1 MVCLYFDE
9 FAMDAAGYKVR
20 PSEGVVSKSQLVSEL
35 SVVTSAAAREP
46 GVDHGL
52 VCARLQ
58 ISLYE
63 KDDYGLCVL
72 FPHPFH

>member
-1 MVCLYFDE
+1 
-9 FAMDAAGYKVR
+9 MDATGYKVR
-20 PSEGVVSKSQLVSEL
+20 PSEGVMSESQLVSEL

-46 GVDHGL
+46 DLDHGL
-52 VCARLQ
+52 DCARLQ

-63 KDDYGLCVL
+63 KDNYGVCVL